1 MCIKNLVWLYNF
13 NKVALR
19 TDIAF
24 SHICP
29 KHHLDKL
36 NENLI
41 SQSIQKTKEKIDF
54 AVLDWKGLGTEKQ
67 RIVEMI
73 QKLNL
78 AIKRTDQILD

>member
-1 MCIKNLVWLYNF
+1 
-13 NKVALR
+13 
-19 TDIAF
+19 
-24 SHICP
+24 
-29 KHHLDKL
+29 LDKL